1 MPCGAAERHG
11 HNMKKAINQST
22 LTTILNVGSIV
33 ALLFMLLLLIA
44 YSSVSSRLDTA
55 NENRFELTYNANR
68 FMNGSAYLT
77 NEVRAY
83 AATGSQIHYDNYWN
97 EVNNLKNR
105 DIGVE
110 AMQDIGITSNEQ
122 GMIDSMYALSNQL
135 VPLEEQAMEQ
145 VQAGR
150 QETAVNYVYGEEY
163 SNSIVQ
169 INALKED
176 FLETLNNRT
185 LHEVESLNRASLL
198 IRILMALDLVMV
210 GTFQVL
216 SMRVIR
222 KRILRPVIA
231 VRDQMGEISQGNLSA
246 EFRWEPDSSELGML
260 VASIHETKQELKKYI
275 HDIDHTLS
283 QMAQGNMNLTISDS
297 YRGEFLPIQNALRQ
311 ILDAL
316 NDALRHIHR
325 TAQDVSDE
333 SERVSS
339 GAQTL
344 SEGAVRQASTVE
356 ELSAGIQDISG
367 EVNHTSA
374 DADKARQFSMEA
386 EVQLK
391 VCSQKMDALSKA
403 ISDISESSRQI
414 NGIIRTIEDIAF
426 QTNILALNASVEAA
440 RAGTAGKGFAV
451 VADEVQRLASKS
463 AESAKNI
470 TELIESSVQLVQYG
484 TTLSDET
491 TTALSLVVS
500 SARQSAELVEQIAE
514 SAQQQSESL
523 RQLTEGMESI
533 SDVVQTNAATAQ
545 ESASSAAELHQQA
558 EKLKMSIQRF
568 QLRN

>member
-1 MPCGAAERHG
+1 
-11 HNMKKAINQST
+11 MKKAANQST
-22 LTTILNVGSIV
+22 LTMILNVGSIV

-44 YSSVSSRLDTA
+44 YSSISNRLDTA
-55 NENRFELTYNANR
+55 NTNRFELTYNANR

-83 AATGSQIHYDNYWN
+83 AATGSQTYYDNYWN

-105 DIGVE
+105 DIGVS
-110 AMQDIGITSNEQ
+110 AMQEIGITASEQ

-145 VQAGR
+145 VQAGS
-150 QETAVNYVYGEEY
+150 QEAAVNYVYGEEY
-163 SNSIVQ
+163 SSSIAK
-169 INALKED
+169 INMLKED
-176 FLETLNNRT
+176 FLETLNART
-185 LHEVESLNRASLL
+185 LREVESLSRTSLV
-198 IRILMALDLVMV
+198 IRILMAIALVMV

-222 KRILRPVIA
+222 KHILRPVIA
-231 VRDQMGEISQGNLSA
+231 VRDQMGELSQGNLSK
-246 EFRWEPDSSELGML
+246 EFPWEPDTSEIGML
-260 VASIHETKQELKKYI
+260 IASIHETKQELKKYI
-275 HDIDHTLS
+275 YDIDHTLS
-283 QMAQGNMNLTISDS
+283 QMAQGNMNLTVSDS

-316 NDALRHIHR
+316 NEALRHIHQ
-325 TAQDVSDE
+325 TAQDVSAE

-374 DADKARQFSMEA
+374 DADKARKFSMEA

-391 VCSQKMDALSKA
+391 VCSQKMDALSTA

-414 NGIIRTIEDIAF
+414 NGIIKTIEDIAF

-440 RAGTAGKGFAV
+440 RAGAAGKGFAV

-484 TTLSDET
+484 TSLSNET
-491 TTALSLVVS
+491 TTALSLVVA
-500 SARQSAELVEQIAE
+500 SARQSADLVDQIAE

-533 SDVVQTNAATAQ
+533 SGVVQTNAATAQ

-568 QLRN
+568 QLR

>member
-1 MPCGAAERHG
+1 
-11 HNMKKAINQST
+11 MKKAINQST

-198 IRILMALDLVMV
+198 IRILMALDLMMV